1 MTLST
6 PTLETVAAAVA
17 SLLPSR
23 HPLTATA
30 AADPSIPENLVAYV
44 ATTVGQHST
53 ELILAVDDEV
63 HQALAALDELT
74 AEEALRPALE
84 EAAARLGPGV
94 LGPVEQRPAAEAFGD
109 ARVYLLETDGV
120 PHAWFGLRDRPAPV
134 QGRSA
139 PLAPGALKVLY
150 DVEMTLTAEIGR
162 TRLPVRDVLGL
173 VPGAVL
179 ELDRGAGSPAD
190 VMVNGRLVARGEIVV
205 IDEDYAVR
213 ITEIVDGD
221 EAIPT

>member
-1 MTLST
+1 MTSATQDLDCT
-6 PTLETVAAAVA
+6 AAVVA

-23 HPLTATA
+23 HPLEA
-30 AADPSIPENLVAYV
+30 AQGSEADVPAGTVAYV
-44 ATTVGQHST
+44 ATSVGQHST
-53 ELILAVDDEV
+53 ELVLAVDAEV
-63 HQALAALDELT
+63 QRALAALDDLT

-84 EAAARLGPGV
+84 EAAQRIGPGV
-94 LGPVEQRPAAEAFGD
+94 LGPVESQPAETAFSGAQVYTLQANGEA
-109 ARVYLLETDGV
+109 
-120 PHAWFGLRDRPAPV
+120 HAWFGVRQRPAPV
-134 QGRSA
+134 ERASE

-173 VPGAVL
+173 LPGAVL
-179 ELDRGAGSPAD
+179 ELDRGVGSPAD

-205 IDEDYAVR
+205 VDEDYAVR

-221 EAIPT
+221 EAILP

>member
-1 MTLST
+1 MTSPT
-6 PTLETVAAAVA
+6 PDLDFTAAIVA

-23 HPLTATA
+23 HPLQAVAATEAGIPAGTA
-30 AADPSIPENLVAYV
+30 AYV
-44 ATTVGQHST
+44 ATSVGQRST
-53 ELILAVDDEV
+53 ELVLAVDGEV
-63 HQALAALDELT
+63 QLALSALDDLT

-84 EAAARLGPGV
+84 EAAQRIGPGV
-94 LGPVEQRPAAEAFGD
+94 LGPVEVKPAEAAFDG
-109 ARVYLLETDGV
+109 AQMYVLEANGT
-120 PHAWFGLRDRPAPV
+120 PHAWFGIRQRPAPAER
-134 QGRSA
+134 QSA

-179 ELDRGAGSPAD
+179 ELDRGVGSPAD

-205 IDEDYAVR
+205 VDEDYAVR
-213 ITEIVDGD
+213 ITDIVDGA
-221 EAIPT
+221 EALRQ

>member
-1 MTLST
+1 MTSSIPALD
-6 PTLETVAAAVA
+6 TVAGAVA

-23 HPLTATA
+23 HPLSAVLDA
-30 AADPSIPENLVAYV
+30 APVIPEGTVAYV
-44 ATTVGQHST
+44 ATVVGQRST
-53 ELILAVDDEV
+53 ELVLSVDAEV
-63 HQALAALDELT
+63 EQALAALDELS

-94 LGPVEQRPAAEAFGD
+94 LGPMERRPAAEAF
-109 ARVYLLETDGV
+109 RETEVYVLEHDGT
-120 PHAWFGLRDRPAPV
+120 PHAWFGVRDRPAPAPV
-134 QGRSA
+134 RQGA
-139 PLAPGALKVLY
+139 VAPGALKVLY

-173 VPGAVL
+173 LPGAVL

-205 IDEDYAVR
+205 VDEDYAVR

-221 EAIPT
+221 EAPSR